1 MLKVVV
7 WTRVGKKK
15 RNRESTMKKN
25 TKVSRRPQRY
35 SRTLEEFKGKCDLS
49 LKAGEGAGMDGNR
62 ELYF

>member
-1 MLKVVV
+1 
-7 WTRVGKKK
+7 
-15 RNRESTMKKN
+15 MKKN

-49 LKAGEGAGMDGNR
+49 PKAGEGAGMDGNR